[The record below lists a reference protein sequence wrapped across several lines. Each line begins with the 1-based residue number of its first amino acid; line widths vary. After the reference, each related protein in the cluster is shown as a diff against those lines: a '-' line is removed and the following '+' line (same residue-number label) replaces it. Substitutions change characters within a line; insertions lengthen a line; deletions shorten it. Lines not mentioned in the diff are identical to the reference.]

1 MPKGSPG
8 VNILGAMLIGGL
20 AGAVH
25 VISGP
30 DHLAAV
36 APLAVNQKRRP
47 WIAGLYWGVGHSTG
61 VWALALLAILF
72 RAWLPVDAVSSWSE
86 RLVGV
91 VLIAIGLWS
100 LRAGL
105 RRQMSSF
112 DHEHDGYRHTHVD
125 LPGSPV
131 APHVRESGH
140 RHGHPA
146 LGVGALHGLAGT
158 SHLIGVL
165 PALVLPSA
173 AAATTY
179 VIGFGLGS
187 VVAMTAFAWVV
198 GLMRTRLE
206 RIGMRAARGLLFMS
220 CFAAIGIGVWWL
232 VAAGG
237 PASVH

>member
-1 MPKGSPG
+1 MF
-8 VNILGAMLIGGL
+8 VGAL

-25 VISGP
+25 VVSGP

-36 APLAVNQKRRP
+36 APLAVRQRGSA
-47 WIAGLYWGVGHSTG
+47 WIAGLYWGIGHSTG
-61 VWALALLAILF
+61 VWLLALLAILF

-86 RLVGV
+86 RLVGI

-105 RRQMSSF
+105 RRGMPSF
-112 DHEHDGYRHTHVD
+112 DHVHDGYRHTHVD
-125 LPGSPV
+125 LPGAPV
-131 APHVRESGH
+131 PPHAHDAGH

-165 PALVLPSA
+165 PALVLPTV

-179 VIGFGLGS
+179 VIGYGLGS
-187 VVAMTAFAWVV
+187 VAAMTAFAWVV
-198 GLMRTRLE
+198 GLFRSRLE
-206 RIGMRAARGLLFMS
+206 RISARAARGLLVTS
-220 CFAAIGIGVWWL
+220 CMAAIGVGVWWL
-232 VAAGG
+232 VAAGAELT
-237 PASVH
+237 PVH